1 MQPSSDE
8 SDFLR
13 LPVDIIVEIRC
24 VRPCRDEH
32 DNDSIRL
39 PALIVALSDPLGDF
53 PSIRRVAEYTIP
65 PPNLGISRPLLSY
78 SASRI
83 WHSREYCTD
92 QDQSGTLYQVEQR
105 TPLVSPTQRTYLIG
119 RQRFSFDS
127 YLSFQVIVHPLIV
140 YPHLILKS
148 DKDEFIGIR

>member
-1 MQPSSDE
+1 MQSASDK

-13 LPVDIIVEIRC
+13 FPVDVIVEIRC

-53 PSIRRVAEYTIP
+53 PTIRRVAKYSVP
-65 PPNLGISRPLLSY
+65 PPNLGISRPPLLCSV
-78 SASRI
+78 SRT
-83 WHSREYCTD
+83 WHSRAYCTG

-105 TPLVSPTQRTYLIG
+105 TPLVSPTQRICLIG

-127 YLSFQVIVHPLIV
+127 YLSCRVIFHP
-140 YPHLILKS
+140 YQKS
-148 DKDEFIGIR
+148 SKLNKKCSWV